1 MSGSGRTRLQSSP
14 NGEGPEVGFGETE
27 GHPVHSGILGP
38 RRALWN
44 PAAARAILPPALLI
58 GVAAGA
64 VLIVERVPPLHVVDP
79 RARVALETVIALS
92 AIAAGGRLIANF
104 RRDREWREL
113 LVLCAVLAMSL
124 TDFAHGAAPALL
136 ELRSLPLGDSAWLG
150 GGLIA
155 GVALTAAALSPADS
169 IAGRRELAG
178 VTVILGLGS
187 AVFAGLLT
195 QMTTSGATSTSV
207 PHNDQAIALGIHSM
221 SAALL
226 GLAAVAFLAEHRSA
240 DSRSAVLAGASILLA
255 GANLQYLAIPAPD
268 TGWVTP
274 REGFRCGAYALL
286 LVFAHLRHARR
297 RRHESYAAVHSERDR
312 IARDLHD
319 GLAQDLA
326 CIAVQGQRLECELG
340 PQHPLM
346 LAVRQAIDVTRGVIA
361 DLTASTAP
369 SMEAAL
375 RVVADEL
382 GHRFDLQVE
391 VRVESDAGPDG
402 EPDPSRREHLVRIAR
417 EAIVNAAVHGTARRV
432 DVVLL
437 QRGRSLL
444 LRVCDDGRGM
454 GEGARSGF
462 GVRNMRAHAASL
474 GGRLHAR
481 PRAGGGTE
489 LELRV
494 F

>member
-1 MSGSGRTRLQSSP
+1 
-14 NGEGPEVGFGETE
+14 VGFGETE
-27 GHPVHSGILGP
+27 EHPVHSGILDAWRAP
-38 RRALWN
+38 RSPDADRVVTL
-44 PAAARAILPPALLI
+44 PALLI
-58 GVAAGA
+58 GAAAGA
-64 VLIVERVPPLHVVDP
+64 VLMTERLRPLHVDDP
-79 RARVALETVIALS
+79 RARVVLETVIALL
-92 AIAAGGRLIANF
+92 AVAAVGRLIANF
-104 RRDREWREL
+104 RRDRKLREL

-124 TDFAHGAAPALL
+124 TDFAQGAAPALL
-136 ELRSLPLGDSAWLG
+136 GLRSLPLGDSAWLG
-150 GGLIA
+150 GGMIA
-155 GVALTAAALSPADS
+155 GVALTAAALSGADS
-169 IAGRRELAG
+169 PAGPRELAG
-178 VTVILGLGS
+178 VTAILGL
-187 AVFAGLLT
+187 AAAAFAGLLILT
-195 QMTTSGATSTSV
+195 IGSGATSASV
-207 PHNDQAIALGIHSM
+207 SHNDHAFTLAIHSA

-226 GLAAVAFLAEHRSA
+226 GLAAVAFLAQRRAA
-240 DSRSAVLAGASILLA
+240 DSGCEALAGASILLA
-255 GANLQYLAIPAPD
+255 GASLQYVAIPA
-268 TGWVTP
+268 TETAWVTP

-286 LVFAHLRHARR
+286 LVFAHLRHARLR
-297 RRHESYAAVHSERDR
+297 RQASYAAIHSERER

-346 LAVRQAIDVTRGVIA
+346 LAARQAIAVTRGVIA

-369 SMEAAL
+369 STEAAL

-382 GHRFDLQVE
+382 GHRFDLHVE
-391 VRVESDAGPDG
+391 VRVESDAGPAG
-402 EPDPSRREHLVRIAR
+402 EPDPSQREHLVRIAR

-454 GEGARSGF
+454 AEGDRSGF

-474 GGRLHAR
+474 GGRLYAQ

-494 F
+494 S